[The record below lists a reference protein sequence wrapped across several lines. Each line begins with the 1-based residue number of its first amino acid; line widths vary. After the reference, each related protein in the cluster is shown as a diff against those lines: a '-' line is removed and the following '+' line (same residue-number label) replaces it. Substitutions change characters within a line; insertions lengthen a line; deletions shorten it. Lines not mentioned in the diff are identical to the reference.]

1 MNLIASIIA
10 TSGERTLNENTKV
23 DLKGSWTKFENAVSS
38 ATGIG
43 SLLNI
48 LAIFGMLLIASA
60 FIKWAWDRRKS
71 GGMGG
76 GGGGG
81 GAITGALIVG
91 IVLSAPGFVIPAVLG
106 VFDLF
111 INAIVSIWNNN
122 KVQG

>member
-1 MNLIASIIA
+1 MNLFASVIA
-10 TSGERTLNENTKV
+10 TRGDRTLSENTKV
-23 DLKGSWTKFENAVSS
+23 NLKGSWTKFEDAVSS
-38 ATGIG
+38 AAGIE

-48 LAIFGMLLIASA
+48 LAIFGMLLIAAA

-76 GGGGG
+76 QGG